1 MRSERINKYACLSLL
16 IGPLLEPYYF
26 PGTRLAIYK
35 ILMLLNV
42 FLFFKHKGASLFIP
56 RYYKWFLIYA
66 FTIPTMN
73 ALFHNYMSHLLGS
86 YLTLMLFSANLVLLA
101 PFVDLDRFIKYYR
114 IFGIITC
121 AIFFAQEISFL
132 LYGSRF
138 MALIPFLD
146 VHYEGFS
153 TEEFS
158 DKMSML
164 DRSCSCFLEPSHFA
178 QYVLPLLA
186 FELGSLHERNR
197 SLAFVPIVLSIVL
210 LILRS
215 GVGLLCG
222 AALWCVFILFSRR
235 SLAVKTFVILPLVS
249 ILALVFFISY
259 SNTEKGAAVV
269 DRAVQLNPNNNNEL
283 SSGIIRVY
291 RGYMVYDTLDLPAQ
305 LLGVG
310 VGGANDAID
319 NSSYNWMFEEGDHY
333 LNNIQ
338 TLLIG
343 YGIIGTFIFM
353 LFLLSMIR
361 TKSFVSVL
369 FVVAFLSTSLLES
382 YFCAYRMLF
391 FLGIPF
397 VISSHSYVKSEK
409 NETLV
414 TKGNATSL
422 AK

>member
-16 IGPLLEPYYF
+16 VGPILEPYNI
-26 PGTRLAIYK
+26 PGTSLAVYK
-35 ILMLLNV
+35 VLMLLNV
-42 FLFFKHKGASLFIP
+42 ILFFKHKRASLFVP
-56 RYYKWFLIYA
+56 KYYKWFLIYA
-66 FTIPTMN
+66 FTVPTLN

-101 PFVDLDRFIKYYR
+101 PFVDMDRFKKYYR

-132 LYGSRF
+132 LSGSRF

-158 DKMSML
+158 DKMAML

-178 QYVLPLLA
+178 QYILPLLA
-186 FELGSLHERNR
+186 LELGLLHEENK
-197 SLAFVPIVLSIVL
+197 SLAFIPLVLSVVL

-222 AALWCVFILFSRR
+222 AALWSMFVLFSRR
-235 SLAVKTFVILPLVS
+235 SLAVKTFIILPLVS
-249 ILALVFFISY
+249 ILALLVFINY

-269 DRAVQLNPNNNNEL
+269 DRAAQLDPNGYNEV

-291 RGYMVYDTLDLPAQ
+291 RGYMVYETLDLSAQ
-305 LLGVG
+305 LMGVG
-310 VGGANDAID
+310 VGGADDAID
-319 NSSYNWMFEEGDHY
+319 NSSYNWMFEEGEHY

-343 YGIIGTFIFM
+343 YGVIGTFIFM
-353 LFLLSMIR
+353 LFLFSMTQ

-369 FVVAFLSTSLLES
+369 FVVAFLTTSLLES
-382 YFCAYRMLF
+382 FFCAYRMLF
-391 FLGIPF
+391 FLSIPF
-397 VISSHSYVKSEK
+397 VISYHFYKKTIRMNRSYRKPMHH
-409 NETLV
+409 L
-414 TKGNATSL
+414 
-422 AK
+422 

>member
-16 IGPLLEPYYF
+16 IGPLLEPYNI

-158 DKMSML
+158 DKMSMK

-249 ILALVFFISY
+249 ILTLVFFISY

-382 YFCAYRMLF
+382 YFGAYRMLL

-397 VISSHSYVKSEK
+397 VISSHFYVKNEK